1 MRVGEDKRQQKVECN
16 KSVLYTCMKL
26 SKDFF
31 KKKNSSIVVNI
42 CDPSGGET
50 EKWGEVGLPGACS
63 LVSLVSEL

>member
-16 KSVLYTCMKL
+16 KNVLYTCMKL

-31 KKKNSSIVVNI
+31 KKKNHPSIVVNI

-50 EKWGEVGLPGACS
+50 EKWGSMGLAH
-63 LVSLVSEL
+63 

>member
-16 KSVLYTCMKL
+16 KNVLYTCMKL

-31 KKKNSSIVVNI
+31 KKNPSIVVNI

-50 EKWGEVGLPGACS
+50 EKWGSLGLAR
-63 LVSLVSEL
+63 